1 MAARRMIAP
10 TSTPAADVGDMAER
24 EIVSQETAGEPVR
37 QALPGRALVDV
48 PPSSERTM
56 PEPGDAPPAPT
67 PVVTTVTV
75 TWARE
80 AISPVQYQVCEVGP
94 YSMTVDVASGQSVLD
109 AMTAAYAKLSEFS
122 EGVRKSK
129 LRSFREELQAQAVGK
144 SR

>member
-10 TSTPAADVGDMAER
+10 TSTPADVGDMAER
-24 EIVSQETAGEPVR
+24 EIVSQESAGEPVR
-37 QALPGRALVDV
+37 QALPGRAVADV
-48 PPSSERTM
+48 QPPSERTA
-56 PEPGDAPPAPT
+56 PEPGDAPPATT

-80 AISPVQYQVCEVGP
+80 AISPVQYQVCEIGP

-109 AMTAAYAKLSEFS
+109 AMTAAYAKLSEFA